1 MTRAAIYARYSSDLQ
16 RDASIDD
23 QVRLCRCRAEKDGLD
38 VVEVFTDHAI
48 SGGHLGNR
56 PGALSLMNRAREG
69 AFEVVLAESL
79 DRLSRDQEDIAAI
92 FKRLTHVGVAI
103 RTATEGEINELHIG
117 LKGTMNALYLK
128 DLADKT
134 RRGQVGRVVA
144 GKIPGG
150 NSYGYRIIR
159 ELKSDGSVTTGE
171 REIDEVEA
179 LIVRRIFEAH
189 ASGQTPRQIAAD
201 LNNEGVP
208 GPRGG
213 PWNAS
218 TINGSRQRRN
228 GILNNELYLGRIV
241 YNRQHFRKDPETGK
255 RVSRPNPETE
265 WLRTDVPHLRI
276 IDDTTW
282 ERVQAIKSR
291 YASQAG
297 NKRQTKKRLLSGLV
311 RCGGCGGAM
320 TIVNRE
326 RYSCSARRERG
337 TCGSPAG
344 ISAAAL
350 EERVLGGLR
359 SILLGQEALIDEF
372 AAAFRA
378 ELERLRKARG
388 SREAE
393 LHRGLAKVERGIR
406 RCLDFIV
413 GGDGDPGSVAASLRD
428 LEARKTTLQAD
439 LKLVNT
445 TTQIDIHP
453 NVAELYRRKVGEM
466 QGLLADVSA
475 RAEAMDTIR
484 GLIERIEVSP
494 GEKRGQPNVV
504 LVGAFASILNFACAQ
519 TTTAANGGSGDG
531 GRVLLVAGVGFEPT
545 TFRL

>member
-1 MTRAAIYARYSSDLQ
+1 M
-16 RDASIDD
+16 
-23 QVRLCRCRAEKDGLD
+23 
-38 VVEVFTDHAI
+38 
-48 SGGHLGNR
+48 
-56 PGALSLMNRAREG
+56 
-69 AFEVVLAESL
+69 
-79 DRLSRDQEDIAAI
+79 
-92 FKRLTHVGVAI
+92 
-103 RTATEGEINELHIG
+103 
-117 LKGTMNALYLK
+117 
-128 DLADKT
+128 
-134 RRGQVGRVVA
+134 
-144 GKIPGG
+144 
-150 NSYGYRIIR
+150 
-159 ELKSDGSVTTGE
+159 
-171 REIDEVEA
+171 
-179 LIVRRIFEAH
+179 
-189 ASGQTPRQIAAD
+189 
-201 LNNEGVP
+201 
-208 GPRGG
+208 
-213 PWNAS
+213 
-218 TINGSRQRRN
+218 
-228 GILNNELYLGRIV
+228 
-241 YNRQHFRKDPETGK
+241 
-255 RVSRPNPETE
+255 
-265 WLRTDVPHLRI
+265 
-276 IDDTTW
+276 
-282 ERVQAIKSR
+282 QAIKSR
-291 YASQAG
+291 YTTQAG

-378 ELERLRKARG
+378 ELERLRKTRG
-388 SREAE
+388 GRVAE
-393 LHRGLAKVERGIR
+393 LQRELGKVERGNR

-413 GGDGDPGSVAASLRD
+413 EGDGDPGSVAASLRD

-453 NVAELYRRKVGEM
+453 NVAELYRRKVGEL
-466 QGLLADVSA
+466 QGLLADDLA

-484 GLIERIEVSP
+484 GLNERIEVSP